1 MLIYLCIRK
10 INKITVKI
18 EELKNESRRVASR
31 PYRESSTEHWLFD
44 FLKDKILL
52 DAFIHK

>member
-18 EELKNESRRVASR
+18 EELKMKVE
-31 PYRESSTEHWLFD
+31 EWHLDLTEKAVRNIGCL
-44 FLKDKILL
+44 IS
-52 DAFIHK
+52 